1 MATCPVFS
9 KCLLPRFPWNDHY
22 HHHHNNIYRRGTDVG
37 IKYRASKNGRVH
49 NPQKKS
55 TEPGK
60 MEEQKLQSNAH
71 RAKQNSLWSGGFSL
85 GVDLGDA
92 RTGVALGK
100 GYAQPR
106 PLSVL
111 QLRGQKLECRLIEL
125 AEKEEVDEFIVGLP
139 KSSDGKETPQSNKVR
154 SIAGRLAVRAA
165 ERGWRVYLQNEH
177 GTSADALDFMI
188 EIGLKKHARQEQSDA
203 YAAVMLLERY
213 FSMSGCETE
222 LIWPKDISL
231 RKRLW
236 KGTSESFFDD

>member
-55 TEPGK
+55 AEPGK

-213 FSMSGCETE
+213 FSMAGCETE

-231 RKRLW
+231 QKRLW